1 MRTTDIIIQFNTGFM
16 DGDKPI
22 TLEGDE
28 AKSNLD
34 GLIQHMKDILP
45 VPDDLDAGDCIE
57 NISFGSLAIGKWK
70 SPDDSEFWAS
80 SCYDAAE
87 AQAASQEYTMQ
98 LTVSVQH
105 EHAVGDLVIQSIV
118 DAIYENGANFPFTP
132 EAEDAL
138 PATFFYPYHS
148 TISDLDDG
156 RCIGHLK

>member
-1 MRTTDIIIQFNTGFM
+1 MGFM
-16 DGDKPI
+16 DGDSRV
-22 TLEGDE
+22 TLEGKD

-34 GLIQHMKDILP
+34 CLIQHMNDILP
-45 VPDDLDAGDCIE
+45 VPNDLDAGDCIE

-132 EAEDAL
+132 DSEGAL

-156 RCIGHLK
+156 RCIGH

>member
-1 MRTTDIIIQFNTGFM
+1 MGFM

-34 GLIQHMKDILP
+34 GLIQHMNDILP
-45 VPDDLDAGDCIE
+45 VPDDLDAGDCVE
-57 NISFGSLAIGKWK
+57 NISFNSLAIGKWK

-87 AQAASQEYTMQ
+87 AQSAFQEYTMK

-105 EHAVGDLVIQSIV
+105 EHAVGELVMQSIV
-118 DAIYENGANFPFTP
+118 DAIYEIGANFPFTP

-156 RCIGHLK
+156 RRIGH